1 MVMQV
6 YMRAHVNACVYK
18 HVPVCLHVFCI
29 CVCMCMCTSICMC
42 VHCVCVCVPACCP
55 PPLPWPP
62 HQRARAEGIPKI
74 NGHHL
79 ATARVQQQVGGV
91 AVGHPGHPA
100 VDAGG

>member
-1 MVMQV
+1 MFTCFL
-6 YMRAHVNACVYK
+6 YL
-18 HVPVCLHVFCI
+18 CLHVYVYEYLY
-29 CVCMCMCTSICMC
+29 VCTL
-42 VHCVCVCVPACCP
+42 CVCVCARMLP